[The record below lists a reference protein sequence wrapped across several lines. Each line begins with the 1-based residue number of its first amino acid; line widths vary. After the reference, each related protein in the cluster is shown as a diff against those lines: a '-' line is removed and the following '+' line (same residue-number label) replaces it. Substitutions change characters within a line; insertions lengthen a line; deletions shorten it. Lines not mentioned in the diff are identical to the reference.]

1 MAEARSGLMAGLAAI
16 TMLFAAFTSAY
27 VVRRGFSADWL
38 GLSLPSIAYANLGP
52 LAATSVILAVGRRR
66 GSMINVFLAG
76 GATFGLL
83 ACVCQ
88 ILAWRSASEVGPATA
103 FFRVISG
110 FFLVFL
116 IVGVAALLYRTYR
129 PCGSSISSHL
139 LYWLYLCGLWIYL
152 LIFLSVWS

>member
-1 MAEARSGLMAGLAAI
+1 MAGLAAI